1 MSTVARTKNA
11 TNEDFHGPSTT
22 HQTVLTR
29 TALPAA
35 RPSLRASRFQGRSLP
50 MEEERHPTLFG
61 CRRFFFPQENSVHK
75 KRLSRRKENSSQGR
89 LQRLLVRL
97 CYHSL
102 ASANSLAGK
111 RQNKDSCVPCRNLNL
126 LPFRGDE
133 CVCSFSHPLMKIGDA
148 KKLRTRLSHAAVH
161 QRTSPVS

>member
-35 RPSLRASRFQGRSLP
+35 QPSLRASRFQGRSLP
-50 MEEERHPTLFG
+50 IQAFSTV
-61 CRRFFFPQENSVHK
+61 RRRRRPHAKEYSVVKKAVKK
-75 KRLSRRKENSSQGR
+75 KRELFPGTSPASPRSLVLPLSCPLR
-89 LQRLLVRL
+89 
-97 CYHSL
+97 
-102 ASANSLAGK
+102 
-111 RQNKDSCVPCRNLNL
+111 NKDSCVPCRNLNL

-133 CVCSFSHPLMKIGDA
+133 CVFSPA
-148 KKLRTRLSHAAVH
+148 YENRRCKKGTRLSHAAVH
-161 QRTSPVS
+161 KRTSPVS